1 VAVLDSIVRAAFAES
16 DVVLARWQVAKRL
29 QSLPGG
35 TPATEPAPAATNV
48 TAKQP
53 SAA

>member
-1 VAVLDSIVRAAFAES
+1 MLDSIVRSAFVDK
-16 DVVLARWQVAKRL
+16 DVVLARWQVAKQL

-35 TPATEPAPAATNV
+35 TPLAEPTPAATPV
-48 TAKQP
+48 TATQP